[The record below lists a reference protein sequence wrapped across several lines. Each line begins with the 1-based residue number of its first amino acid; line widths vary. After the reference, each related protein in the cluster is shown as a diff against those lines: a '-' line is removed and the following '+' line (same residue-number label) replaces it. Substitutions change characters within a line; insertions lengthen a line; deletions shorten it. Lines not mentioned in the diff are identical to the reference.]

1 MKPFNCLHANH
12 MQLVRHTYVILRILE
27 LSVYGGHC
35 LRVKQHG
42 KKKEESKE

>member
-1 MKPFNCLHANH
+1 MKPFNCLHANR
-12 MQLVRHTYVILRILE
+12 MRLLRHKFVILCILE

-42 KKKEESKE
+42 QEKEESKE